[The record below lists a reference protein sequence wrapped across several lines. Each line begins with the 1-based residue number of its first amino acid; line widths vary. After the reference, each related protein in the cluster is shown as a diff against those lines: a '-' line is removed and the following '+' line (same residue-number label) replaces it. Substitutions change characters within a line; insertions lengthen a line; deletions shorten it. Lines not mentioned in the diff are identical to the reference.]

1 LTFIDAILSHPWSNL
16 FLKDFESF
24 QKKVSYFGMFNSLSQ
39 TLLKITSPGTPDFYQ
54 GTEIWDFN
62 LVDPDNRR
70 LVNFDIRRDLLKALK
85 EKMAMGGA
93 DLRGFARGLLQ
104 DWGNG
109 SVKLYVTFKSLN
121 YRKENRRLFMDGA
134 YLPLQGEGEFK
145 EHICAFARRAVG
157 KVVLVIVPRFLARL
171 VKSADELPLGHKVW
185 GDSRVVIPGEILA
198 VKFKNILTGEA
209 MALVEQDGK
218 AALALDQVFA
228 NFPVAMLEAI

>member
-1 LTFIDAILSHPWSNL
+1 
-16 FLKDFESF
+16 
-24 QKKVSYFGMFNSLSQ
+24 MFNSLSQ

-54 GTEIWDFN
+54 GTEIWDFS